1 MSIIE
6 MLFNNKTLIELNLAN
21 NNIDHDGIIVI
32 YIYYIGNN
40 INIKLE
46 K

>member
-32 YIYYIGNN
+32 YIYTI
-40 INIKLE
+40 
-46 K
+46 